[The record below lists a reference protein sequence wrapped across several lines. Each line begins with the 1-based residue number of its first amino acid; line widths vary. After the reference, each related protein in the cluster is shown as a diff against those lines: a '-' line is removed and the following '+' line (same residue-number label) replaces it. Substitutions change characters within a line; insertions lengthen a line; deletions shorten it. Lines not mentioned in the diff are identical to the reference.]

1 MLSAALKVVLASCL
15 GMRALALQML
25 PLSQARPLSFSLS
38 KMNESTLARV
48 RPPTLVDLMVVGEE
62 SLNPTVEIGLDEWMR
77 LSVSSLTPSL
87 KS

>member
-1 MLSAALKVVLASCL
+1 VCQSSANVFS
-15 GMRALALQML
+15 
-25 PLSQARPLSFSLS
+25 LSQARPPPLVLS
-38 KMNESTLARV
+38 KDDESTLARV

-62 SLNPTVEIGLDEWMR
+62 FHNPTVEIGLDEWMR